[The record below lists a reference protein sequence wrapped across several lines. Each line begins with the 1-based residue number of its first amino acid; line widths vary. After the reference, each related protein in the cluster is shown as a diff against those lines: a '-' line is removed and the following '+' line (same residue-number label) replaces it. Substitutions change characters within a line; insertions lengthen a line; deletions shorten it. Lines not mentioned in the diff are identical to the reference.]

1 MIKAVVFDLDGT
13 LANVP
18 IDYEKLFEEFRKI
31 MNTDKVRP
39 LANTVSKVNK
49 ITRKRVFKAWDAAE
63 FTASKRITFN
73 EEGIEVYRKFR
84 DEPKALVTMQGK
96 KLVEIALKKAG
107 FAFKC
112 IITRE
117 DTLNRGEQ
125 LKKAAE
131 CLDVQYKDM
140 LFVGN
145 TNNDSKAAEKL
156 SCQFHKIE

>member
-31 MNTDKVRP
+31 MNKDNVRP
-39 LANTVSKVNK
+39 LTDIVSKVDDP
-49 ITRKRVFKAWDAAE
+49 TRKQVFKAWDAAE
-63 FTASKRITFN
+63 LAASKEVTFHQ
-73 EEGIEVYRKFR
+73 EGIEVYRKFV
-84 DEPKALVTMQGK
+84 DKPQALVTMQGK
-96 KLVEIALKKAG
+96 KFAESVLKKAG

-117 DTLNRGEQ
+117 DTLNRVEQ
-125 LKKAAE
+125 LKKAAK
-131 CLDVQYKDM
+131 CLDVQNNDI

-145 TNNDSKAAEKL
+145 TSNDSIAAEKL
-156 SCQFHKIE
+156 GCQFLKIE

>member
-31 MNTDKVRP
+31 MNTDNVRP
-39 LANTVSKVNK
+39 LANTVSKANET
-49 ITRKRVFKAWDAAE
+49 TRKQIFKAWDAAE
-63 FTASKRITFN
+63 LTASKKITFN

-117 DTLNRGEQ
+117 DTLDRVEQ
-125 LKKAAE
+125 LKEAAE
-131 CLDVQYKDM
+131 CLDVQYKDI

-156 SCQFHKIE
+156 RCQFQKIE